1 MLLSLAIHNLAIIRR
16 AMVTFGPGLTVI
28 TGETGAG
35 KSLIAQA
42 LAFVLGGR
50 GRSEAIRTGH
60 RQLVVEAVFAAR
72 RASAAAEMLMELGV
86 PDDEP
91 EWAIRRSLD
100 RDGRNRVVVNGVRIT
115 VDQLRSLG
123 DLLFQAHGQFE
134 HQGLLQPAYQRRL
147 VDTLAEATDLADE
160 CARQHARCVALRHRL
175 EALRH
180 AAAEREQRLAFLEF
194 QRDEIAA
201 ANPQPG
207 EDEELERHHH
217 RLAHIGELKT
227 ATAGLLDRLREA
239 SPSLLGELATVRDGL
254 RRLAGLEPETA
265 ALDELAEQGEI
276 ALEELAGD
284 LDDFARTLRDDPAA
298 LDEIEERLATLRG
311 LHRKYGGSQQA
322 VLERQDAIV
331 AEIDALAAVDA
342 EQDGLLSELHATE
355 ATLAKTAKQLSKR
368 RHAGTTR
375 VVEEIP
381 ALLDELE
388 MGGARLTVELTPLAA
403 IGPHGAEE
411 VALTFTANPGQP
423 PRPLARIASGG
434 ELSRVGLALRRILAG
449 GDPITLLFDEVDAGV
464 GGRAGERI
472 GEMLAA
478 IAATHQTLCITHL
491 PQVARFADGHLRIA
505 KRDEEGE
512 TTVVVDT
519 LSDAQR
525 IDELARMLGGDEQA
539 EAARRHA
546 ATLLR

>member
-1 MLLSLAIHNLAIIRR
+1 MLLSLTIHNLAIIRR
-16 AMVTFGPGLTVI
+16 AMVPFGPGLTVI

-72 RASAAAEMLMELGV
+72 RESAVAEMLAELGV

-100 RDGRNRVVVNGVRIT
+100 RDGRNRVVVNGVRLT

-147 VDTLAEATDLADE
+147 LDTLADATDLADE
-160 CARQHARCVALRHRL
+160 CARHHARCAALRDRL
-175 EALRH
+175 EALRQ
-180 AAAEREQRLAFLEF
+180 ATAEREQRLAFLAF
-194 QRDEIAA
+194 QRAEIEAA
-201 ANPQPG
+201 HPQPG
-207 EDEELERHHH
+207 EDEELEHHHH
-217 RLAHIGELKT
+217 RLAHMGELSATT
-227 ATAGLLDRLREA
+227 ARLLDRLQVA
-239 SPSLLGELATVRDGL
+239 SPSLLGELAAVRDGL
-254 RRLAGLEPETA
+254 RRLAALAPETA
-265 ALDELAEQGEI
+265 GLDELADQGEI
-276 ALEELAGD
+276 ALQELAGG
-284 LDDFARTLRDDPAA
+284 LDAFARTLHDDPAA
-298 LDEIEERLATLRG
+298 LGEIEERLATLRG

-322 VLERQDAIV
+322 VLERYDTIV
-331 AEIDALAAVDA
+331 AEIDALTAVDA
-342 EQDGLLSELHATE
+342 EQEGLLPELHAAE
-355 ATLAKTAKQLSKR
+355 AALAKTAKQLSKR
-368 RHAGTTR
+368 RHAGTAR
-375 VVEEIP
+375 LEEEIP
-381 ALLDELE
+381 TLLEGLE
-388 MGGARLTVELTPLAA
+388 MGGARLTMELTPLAA

-411 VALTFTANPGQP
+411 IALAFTANPGQP

-449 GDPITLLFDEVDAGV
+449 GDPTTLLFDEVDAGV

-491 PQVARFADGHLRIA
+491 PQVARFAHGHLRIA
-505 KRDEEGE
+505 KHDEDGE
-512 TTVVVDT
+512 TTVAVDT

-546 ATLLR
+546 ATLLE